1 MRESAQRFIL
11 FQQRLDAFTR
21 KLGQIHEGDL
31 EAIHSTRVA
40 SRRLRELLPILE
52 LDGGTTRTLDRRLRK
67 VTRQLGA
74 VRELDV
80 LMLMLQELDGNSR
93 YSSTALKAVGAA
105 VADART
111 AARQRL
117 AAILPLAK
125 MEGLASRLER
135 AAQHLERDDQN
146 VHARR
151 TPGLRQAWI
160 WALEAR
166 VGRRAIR
173 VRSAI
178 EAAGAVFV
186 PSRLHDV
193 RIALKKLR
201 YGAEVLAD
209 AQSQRATADIAA
221 FKDAQDVL
229 GRLHDFEVLAE
240 RGRDM
245 QASLSPPDLTAWR
258 EIGSLI
264 HAVEDD
270 CRPLHARYMHNRIKL
285 LAIADRL
292 GAAKPDAAPTTRQ
305 AAG

>member
-1 MRESAQRFIL
+1 MRESAQRFNL

-31 EAIHSTRVA
+31 DAVHSTRVA

-52 LDGGTTRTLDRRLRK
+52 VDSGTARKLGRRLRNA
-67 VTRQLGA
+67 TRRLGV

-80 LMLMLQELDGNSR
+80 LMLTLQELDGNSR
-93 YSSTALKAVGAA
+93 YSSRALSRVGAA

-117 AAILPLAK
+117 AKILPLAK

-135 AAQHLERDDQN
+135 AAHHLERDDQN

-151 TPGLRQAWI
+151 APGLEQAWV

-166 VGRRAIR
+166 VARRATR

-178 EAAGAVFV
+178 EAAGAVYV
-186 PSRLHDV
+186 PTRLHDV

-201 YGAEVLAD
+201 YGAELLAE
-209 AQSQRATADIAA
+209 ARCQRATLDIAA
-221 FKDAQDVL
+221 FKDAQEVL
-229 GRLHDFEVLAE
+229 GRLHDLVMLAE
-240 RGRDM
+240 RARDVQM
-245 QASLSPPDLTAWR
+245 SSAPPDLTVWR
-258 EIGSLI
+258 ELGSLV
-264 HAVEDD
+264 HAAEDD
-270 CRPLHARYMHNRIKL
+270 CRPLHARYMHDRIKL
-285 LAIADRL
+285 LAIADRM
-292 GAAKPDAAPTTRQ
+292 GAAKLHAAPVIRE

>member
-1 MRESAQRFIL
+1 MRESAQRFNL

-21 KLGQIHEGDL
+21 KLGRIHEGDL
-31 EAIHSTRVA
+31 EAVHCTRVA
-40 SRRLRELLPILE
+40 SRRLRELVPILE
-52 LDGGTTRTLDRRLRK
+52 LDSDTTRKLERRLRR
-67 VTRQLGA
+67 VTRRLGA

-80 LMLMLQELDGNSR
+80 LMLMLQEFEEDAR
-93 YSSTALKAVGAA
+93 YPSLALEEVGAA
-105 VADART
+105 VVDART

-117 AAILPLAK
+117 VAILPLAK
-125 MEGLASRLER
+125 MERLASRLER
-135 AAQHLERDDQN
+135 AARHLERDDQN
-146 VHARR
+146 VRAHR
-151 TPGLRQAWI
+151 TPGWRQTWI

-166 VGRRAIR
+166 VGRRAAR

-201 YGAEVLAD
+201 YAAEVLAE
-209 AQSQRATADIAA
+209 ARGQRSTADLAA
-221 FKDAQDVL
+221 FKDAQEVL

-240 RGRDM
+240 RGRAM
-245 QASLSPPDLTAWR
+245 QASLSPPDLPVWR
-258 EIGSLI
+258 ALGSLV
-264 HAVEDD
+264 HAAEDD
-270 CRPLHARYMHNRIKL
+270 CRPLHARYMHDRNKL

-292 GAAKPDAAPTTRQ
+292 GASKPHAEPVPRQ